1 MLTALE
7 LESAVF
13 RGREEG
19 VDSEEEE
26 AFEEHQR
33 RQRAAAKRRAAER
46 QQKRK
51 SAASAPAATSD
62 MPAAEADRPRV
73 RDQLECE
80 HARRGEARERL
91 IEREE
96 RIEGYLVGDHSAE
109 IAQQEALSS
118 DEVRAALA
126 SNQRARDEDA
136 ALFVQSYRQ

>member
-33 RQRAAAKRRAAER
+33 LQRTAAKRRAAER
-46 QQKRK
+46 QQNRK
-51 SAASAPAATSD
+51 SAASAQAAPSD
-62 MPAAEADRPRV
+62 TPAAEMDRPRV

-80 HARRGEARERL
+80 HVRRGEARERL

-96 RIEGYLVGDHSAE
+96 RIEGYLIGDHSAE
-109 IAQQEALSS
+109 IAQHEALSS

>member
-62 MPAAEADRPRV
+62 TPAADRPRV

-96 RIEGYLVGDHSAE
+96 RLEGYLVGDHSAE